1 MEIHRWVIIQT
12 VIDFVLMALL
22 LGTLWSFR
30 KRPLPRQE
38 YEEVVKRSEAILA
51 EMKQIGLMLEKNLH
65 EKKEISRHLLDQLD
79 QGLAKAQASYKKIID
94 LHQRHEEIFE
104 AKQKIVPAED
114 RRSAIQALSEQGLT
128 KEAIARQL
136 NVPLGE
142 VELFLKLHPKTE
154 KESVNV

>member
-1 MEIHRWVIIQT
+1 MEIHGWVIIQT

-79 QGLAKAQASYKKIID
+79 QGLARRRPVIKKLWIYNRGMKSYSK
-94 LHQRHEEIFE
+94 
-104 AKQKIVPAED
+104 PS
-114 RRSAIQALSEQGLT
+114 RRSFPQRTGG
-128 KEAIARQL
+128 
-136 NVPLGE
+136 PLFRPCPSRG
-142 VELFLKLHPKTE
+142 
-154 KESVNV
+154 